1 MVRQYLLYPL
11 LLCLALVLTSVAI
24 SQPKVDKD
32 AYYVVIKKSDFTL
45 TVYNRNHV
53 WVARYPVVFGS
64 KDLGDKMIAGDRK
77 TPEGTFHIVSKK
89 VHSKW
94 CRFLALD
101 YPNAESYEKFNER
114 KAHGVI
120 SPNASIGGGIGI
132 HGTWP
137 NEDFAVDNYQPWTE
151 GCISTK
157 NEYIIELY
165 NLLPV
170 GTKVI
175 IEP

>member
-1 MVRQYLLYPL
+1 MKFWQYLYPIL
-11 LLCLALVLTSVAI
+11 FVSVLSFSSWSFIRPVAN
-24 SQPKVDKD
+24 KD
-32 AYYVVIKKSDFTL
+32 TYYVVIKKSDYSL

-53 WVARYPVVFGS
+53 WLAKYPVVFGS
-64 KDLGDKMIAGDRK
+64 KDLGDKMVAGDRK
-77 TPEGTFHIVSKK
+77 TPEGIFHIVSKK
-89 VHSKW
+89 IHPKW

-101 YPNAESYEKFNER
+101 YPNAESYEKFKER
-114 KAHGVI
+114 KANGVI
-120 SPNASIGGGIGI
+120 SPHAAIGGGIGI

-137 NEDFAVDNYQPWTE
+137 HEDFSVDDYQAWTE

-165 NLLPV
+165 NLLPI

>member
-1 MVRQYLLYPL
+1 MKFRQNLHPFVLLAA
-11 LLCLALVLTSVAI
+11 LAFSSV
-24 SQPKVDKD
+24 SFTRSGVDKD
-32 AYYVVIKKSDFTL
+32 DYYVVIKKSDYTL
-45 TVYNRNHV
+45 TLYNRNQV
-53 WVARYPVVFGS
+53 WVAKYPVVFGS
-64 KDLGDKMIAGDRK
+64 KDLGDKMMAGDRK
-77 TPEGTFHIVSKK
+77 TPEGIFHIVSKK
-89 VHSKW
+89 LHPKW

-101 YPNAESYEKFNER
+101 YPNAESYEKFNQR
-114 KAHGVI
+114 KANGVI
-120 SPNASIGGGIGI
+120 LPHAAIGGGIGI

-137 NEDFAVDNYQPWTE
+137 HEDFSVDGYQAWTE

-165 NLLPV
+165 NLLPI